1 MKDKKNSA
9 EKNLLP
15 ELPNFSEEIAHSE
28 RFLSLHTDKKEDLLM
43 LFFALLYKNQQ
54 NNAFEVYNFLF
65 ALLEKI
71 LPKLEA
77 YAIAKFHYSLTNPPE
92 KDTFFAAFQ
101 EKFSEQEKQVLF
113 AEAEKSGLFTCLE
126 NQKILQALQNTA
138 AEHKKNTLQKFLAV
152 PKEQLSDLSK
162 QIKQHI
168 PLKTSS
174 AKDLINPLSEF
185 QQNLHNSFAAFYP
198 VISAD
203 KNLEQELA
211 DFISTLKNQE
221 YHIVIAGEGKR
232 GKSSLINALL
242 KQEISAVEES
252 IPQTA
257 VPLEFYFHA
266 TEEYYVEFLEE
277 KDVIVQKE
285 CYAKQGL
292 FQPQQPVSAFSY
304 GKKIKIKKQQFPDY
318 ALIDGKFT
326 QQVAK
331 IYIGLNLPLLAQG
344 FHISDT
350 PGLNCVNNFHD
361 YLTHKESLQADCLI
375 FVVDA
380 RKPDSASELNFLRD
394 IAAKGR
400 VITLIG
406 VITNIDRLNKQEK
419 NHASI
424 ERAALLFEEIKQTNP
439 QIHFLGLCPLHPK
452 ELMEHFCFQKHLSKT
467 QQKQWQEF
475 LALLEKAVSSN
486 TDLIAYQE
494 KITSNAQNFL
504 QRIQNK
510 LEKEQ
515 KEISALYPANFLQL
529 LEKHEHSLVLALEKY
544 RTQATQLTRSV
555 EKDILAWKKQQEEDL
570 NTFEKKFT
578 QHIQLKTHE
587 FADSLGND
595 IAKSEK
601 WKEFDQVEAKQL
613 AQNLVQEFIR
623 KEEDQ
628 LQLWEEKIKIFH
640 SDMHNLSHECLETVS
655 LSVNAMGNTNI
666 ESTTLNNILIQGNLK
681 MKQLSLFLAGAG
693 SGFVLSASFFNLLTV
708 GSIALAFLGDPI
720 SISGLILTGIGAITL
735 HFQGD
740 IQKHKKN
747 ILDKK
752 QKKIE
757 AWAKKIRL
765 ALEQVLQEKQDE
777 LCKQYQTIIEQSFL
791 PSFELLFSETIHIHW
806 YTAFLNQ
813 LHLTADTEKQNNQLA
828 LERAKQFLSANA
840 PR

>member
-1 MKDKKNSA
+1 MKDKKKST

-54 NNAFEVYNFLF
+54 NNAVEVYNFLF

-71 LPKLEA
+71 LPRLEA
-77 YAIAKFHYSLTNPPE
+77 YAIAKFHYSLANPPE
-92 KDTFFAAFQ
+92 NEKFFVFFQ
-101 EKFSEQEKQVLF
+101 EKFSEQEKQALF
-113 AEAEKSGLFTCLE
+113 AELEKSGLFTSLE
-126 NQKILQALQNTA
+126 NQKILQALQNKASEPT
-138 AEHKKNTLQKFLAV
+138 KNTLQKFLAL

-168 PLKTSS
+168 PLKTNS
-174 AKDLINPLSEF
+174 AKDLTNPLSEF
-185 QQNLHNSFAAFYP
+185 QENLQNSFAAFYP

-203 KNLEQELA
+203 KNLEQELT
-211 DFISTLKNQE
+211 DFLSTLINQE

-242 KQEISAVEES
+242 KQELSAVEES

-257 VPLEFYFHA
+257 VPLEFYFHS

-277 KDVIVQKE
+277 KDAVIQKE
-285 CYAKQGL
+285 LYAKQGL

-304 GKKIKIKKQQFPDY
+304 GKKIKIKKTQLVDY
-318 ALIDGKFT
+318 AQIDGKFT
-326 QQVAK
+326 GQAAK

-350 PGLNCVNNFHD
+350 PGLNCVNSFHD

-394 IAAKGR
+394 ITAKGR

-406 VITNIDRLNKQEK
+406 IITNIDRLNKEETS
-419 NHASI
+419 HASM

-439 QIHFLGLCPLHPK
+439 HIKFLGLCSLNPK
-452 ELMEHFCFQKHLSKT
+452 ELMEHFCFQKHLSKA

-475 LALLEKAVSSN
+475 LVLLEKAISTN
-486 TDLIAYQE
+486 TDILAYQE
-494 KITSNAQNFL
+494 KITGNAQNFL

-515 KEISALYPANFLQL
+515 KDITALYPANFLQL
-529 LEKHEHSLVLALEKY
+529 LEKHERSLVVALEKY

-570 NTFEKKFT
+570 NTFEKRFT
-578 QHIQLKTHE
+578 QHIQLKAHE

-601 WKEFDQVEAKQL
+601 WKEFDQAEAKQL
-613 AQNLVQEFIR
+613 AQNLVQDFIR
-623 KEEDQ
+623 QEEQQ

-640 SDMHNLSHECLETVS
+640 NDMHSLSHECLETIS

-747 ILDKK
+747 ILEKK

-806 YTAFLNQ
+806 YTTFLKQ
-813 LHLTADTEKQNNQLA
+813 LHLTAGIEKQNNQLA